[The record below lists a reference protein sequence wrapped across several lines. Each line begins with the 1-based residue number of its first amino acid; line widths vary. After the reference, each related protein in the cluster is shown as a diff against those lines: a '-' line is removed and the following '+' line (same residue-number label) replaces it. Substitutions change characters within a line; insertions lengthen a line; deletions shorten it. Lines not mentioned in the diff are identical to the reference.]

1 MKIIIKFNGWARRAL
16 AALTKHARGHRM
28 CTRSTHV
35 VNACAQR
42 MRTRSTEAVNGR
54 ALTGGGRAKGGRSIS
69 GGRSYQMRTRS
80 SGGR

>member
-16 AALTKHARGHRM
+16 AALTKHARD
-28 CTRSTHV
+28 
-35 VNACAQR
+35 QR
-42 MRTRSTEAVNGR
+42 MRTQSTHAVNGR
-54 ALTGGGRAKGGRSIS
+54 ALTGGGRAIG

>member
-1 MKIIIKFNGWARRAL
+1 MSITIMKIIIKFNGWARRTL

-28 CTRSTHV
+28 CMRSTHV
-35 VNACAQR
+35 VNARAQR
-42 MRTRSTEAVNGR
+42 MRTWSTHAVNGR
-54 ALTGGGRAKGGRSIS
+54 ALTGGGRAIG

>member
-1 MKIIIKFNGWARRAL
+1 MSITIMKIIIKFNGWARRAL

-28 CTRSTHV
+28 CTRST
-35 VNACAQR
+35 
-42 MRTRSTEAVNGR
+42 EAVNGR
-54 ALTGGGRAKGGRSIS
+54 ALTGGGRVIR